1 LHIAHGQTEGVEIVL
16 DAEKLQGVAAVA
28 VDHFAL
34 EDSQACKLEGD
45 IGGVGENRE
54 DGDEQAQVE
63 ASRWRMLRRRGF
75 VHWRKDIT

>member
-1 LHIAHGQTEGVEIVL
+1 
-16 DAEKLQGVAAVA
+16 
-28 VDHFAL
+28 L